1 MNIKAFWNRV
11 KLQIKA
17 RAATQADTAKACGVL
32 PDTFRR
38 WMSMNRI
45 PPLSHS
51 YRLARYLGVSLEY
64 LIAGRRSDKVSAIN
78 EEVLALLEKASEK
91 LAEMQNGDQKPIN
104 SNDPREPQK

>member
-1 MNIKAFWNRV
+1 MQIKAFWNRV

-17 RAATQADTAKACGVL
+17 RAATQADAAKACGLL

-38 WMSMNRI
+38 WMSIDMV

-64 LIAGRRSDKVSAIN
+64 LITGRGPDKAAPTN
-78 EEVLALLEKASEK
+78 EEILALLKKVSEE
-91 LAEMQNGDQKPIN
+91 LAELRQ
-104 SNDPREPQK
+104 

>member
-17 RAATQADTAKACGVL
+17 QAATQADAARACGVL

-38 WMSMNRI
+38 WMSMGRV
-45 PPLSHS
+45 PPLNHS

-64 LIAGRRSDKVSAIN
+64 LIAGRRSDKASKIN
-78 EEVLALLEKASEK
+78 EEILALLEKASEK
-91 LAEMQNGDQKPIN
+91 LTEMRN
-104 SNDPREPQK
+104 NDKKANQSH